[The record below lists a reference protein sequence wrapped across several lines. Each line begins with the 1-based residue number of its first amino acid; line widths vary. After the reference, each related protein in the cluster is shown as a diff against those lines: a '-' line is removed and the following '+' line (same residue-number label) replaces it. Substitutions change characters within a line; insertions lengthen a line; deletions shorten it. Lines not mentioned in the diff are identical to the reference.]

1 MNGEWGISFR
11 KLGIGQLVIRRL
23 GTGRLGIR
31 RLGIGRLGIWQL
43 ILKLLWISYLNNLNL
58 LNLILVDRYYS

>member
-23 GTGRLGIR
+23 GT
-31 RLGIGRLGIWQL
+31 GRLGIWQL